1 MPMEERRAQLL
12 DAALGIAVERGFHA
26 VTIDGVAKAA
36 GVTRP
41 VVYGLF
47 ADRSTLLAAL
57 VAQAEQDAMAQ
68 LGPALPAVP
77 TPGEDIDPDELL
89 LRGVTA
95 FLTAVRDNPRTWRA
109 ILVPP
114 EGAPTELHE
123 RLASRRSAVLA
134 QLKELVAWGLDR
146 RGGPADLDVELFAGA
161 LQTL

>member
-1 MPMEERRAQLL
+1 MAPEQRREQLL
-12 DAALGIAVERGFHA
+12 DTALEIALDRGFHA

-47 ADRSTLLAAL
+47 ADRSALLAAL

-77 TPGEDIDPDELL
+77 TAGDDVDPDELL

-109 ILVPP
+109 
-114 EGAPTELHE
+114 
-123 RLASRRSAVLA
+123 
-134 QLKELVAWGLDR
+134 
-146 RGGPADLDVELFAGA
+146 
-161 LQTL
+161 